1 MLFAP
6 PLPAPPAAAAPP
18 VGGGWVCVSLGFSWL
33 SFSLCL
39 LYLFVRVCIAS
50 ALRLRGGLLVF
61 VEVLVDSLS
70 SGSPSSLSVL
80 SSSFAARARAL
91 IGFVLF
97 VLCSASLLLPV
108 SGFSW
113 LSFSLCLLCLFDLK
127 VHI

>member
-50 ALRLRGGLLVF
+50 ALCLCGVFLVF
-61 VEVLVDSLS
+61 VEMLVGSLS

-91 IGFVLF
+91 IGFVF
-97 VLCSASLLLPV
+97 WCCVLLCCCYLCRLVLSRLVFELWLLL
-108 SGFSW
+108 
-113 LSFSLCLLCLFDLK
+113 
-127 VHI
+127 